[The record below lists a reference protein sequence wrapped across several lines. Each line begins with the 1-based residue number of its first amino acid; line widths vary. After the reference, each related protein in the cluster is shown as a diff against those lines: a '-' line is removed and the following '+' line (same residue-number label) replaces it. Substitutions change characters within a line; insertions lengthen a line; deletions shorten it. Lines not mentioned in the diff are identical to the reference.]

1 MSESMPSQAF
11 APDRC
16 LATVESGGVQRYHAV
31 PSVLSKQRV
40 DSHAWSVTMIVLC
53 LTDGQASRDL
63 LLHAL
68 LHDSA
73 EIVTG
78 DIPFTVKRTNPAMK
92 KLADEMEAEAHAD
105 VLFPLPPLP
114 HDDLAVLK
122 IADTLDGWR
131 WCQLHEPR
139 GPVSDRWLGAWR
151 QAREKFKTL
160 DPMIWGRATILFRNF
175 EFIDARSR

>member
-11 APDRC
+11 APGRC

-78 DIPFTVKRTNPAMK
+78 DIPFTVKRQCPEMK
-92 KLADEMEAEAHAD
+92 HLLGELEDTAHRYH
-105 VLFPLPPLP
+105 LFPLPALTEEEEQ
-114 HDDLAVLK
+114 VLK

-175 EFIDARSR
+175 EFIDVRSL